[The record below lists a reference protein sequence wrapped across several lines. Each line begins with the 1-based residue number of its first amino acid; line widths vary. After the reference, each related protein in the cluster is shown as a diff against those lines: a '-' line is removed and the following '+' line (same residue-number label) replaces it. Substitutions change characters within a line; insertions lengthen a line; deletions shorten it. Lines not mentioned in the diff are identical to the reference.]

1 MKKKITDKGR
11 NWYGNKISG
20 KKLKFTIP
28 VTLIYKTLEDV
39 GYFFLSLSFEG
50 SAAVSN
56 DWLIWLSLQQD
67 FGSIIQISNF
77 FSFIF
82 CQILSKNFQNYQI
95 FFNISWQIS
104 KFFFILSLFFFI
116 LVLYFFSKIW
126 EKKVYII

>member
-11 NWYGNKISG
+11 NWYGNKISE

-77 FSFIF
+77 F
-82 CQILSKNFQNYQI
+82 
-95 FFNISWQIS
+95 FFHFLPNPF
-104 KFFFILSLFFFI
+104 KK
-116 LVLYFFSKIW
+116 FSKLSNFF
-126 EKKVYII
+126 